1 VPATRELDA
10 DAILNTAL
18 AVGID
23 SALIVQLN
31 NAYVDR
37 SAIGATDPRRA
48 LVFDRNVVQLELS
61 LYELR
66 SNQRLWLATSNT
78 SGNLL
83 TSVDTLFFT
92 FIDSAV
98 RQAAKDGVLP

>member
-1 VPATRELDA
+1 
-10 DAILNTAL
+10 
-18 AVGID
+18 
-23 SALIVQLN
+23 
-31 NAYVDR
+31 
-37 SAIGATDPRRA
+37 
-48 LVFDRNVVQLELS
+48 VQLELS